1 MGPLQYVGIAFLGGG
16 LALAS
21 RPLFAQVRDPAGA
34 AMGGGLMILLGLGC
48 VFLPRF
54 LKQRDP

>member
-16 LALAS
+16 LAFVT
-21 RPLFAQVRDPAGA
+21 RPLFAQVRDPAGV

-48 VFLPRF
+48 LFLPRF
-54 LKQRDP
+54 LKRRNP